1 MSPPLHQPHDH
12 LFRLVFADPEETA
25 AFLHARLPDSYQRGI
40 LWPSLRRAAG
50 SFIDQELRGS
60 VSDLLFEVRSAA
72 AAPRQWLYL
81 LFEHQSQPDRWM
93 AMLTA
98 AEVWEADR
106 RDYPDEQYLR
116 PVLPL
121 VFYQGE
127 HHWHYDI
134 ELAESFPPAL
144 RGYQEPRFCP
154 LLLDQTRMAPAA
166 VAGELHGRLLQLAMM
181 RTFEQE
187 LGEARKR
194 IAPLLWGCSW
204 CRCTAGWMRWS
215 RLVTTVRG
223 GSPDG
228 RSRVIVSDRR

>member
-1 MSPPLHQPHDH
+1 MTPPLHQPHDY

-25 AFLHARLPDSYQRGI
+25 AFLRARLPGSHQRGI

-60 VSDLLFEVRSAA
+60 VTDLLFEVRSAA

-93 AMLTA
+93 ALRLLRYCRRI
-98 AEVWEADR
+98 WEADR

-127 HHWHYDI
+127 HHWHYAI

-144 RGYQEPRFCP
+144 RGQPWVPRFCP

-166 VAGELHGRLLQLAMM
+166 VAGELHGRVAATGDDAHF
-181 RTFEQE
+181 RA
-187 LGEARKR
+187 GAGGGAEADRAADR
-194 IAPLLWGCSW
+194 GSCSGS
-204 CRCTAGWMRWS
+204 RCAAGWMRWS
-215 RLVTTVRG
+215 RLVRQSEGVALMAA
-223 GSPDG
+223 
-228 RSRVIVSDRR
+228 